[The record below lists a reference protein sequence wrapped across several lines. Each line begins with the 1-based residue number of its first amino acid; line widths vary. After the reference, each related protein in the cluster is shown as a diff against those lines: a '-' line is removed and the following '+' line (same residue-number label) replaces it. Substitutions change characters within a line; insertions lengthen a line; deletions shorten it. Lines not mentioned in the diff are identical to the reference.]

1 MINEAVR
8 DVRIRAAYLPRPNLF
23 QRKAQTAL
31 PKKRFGS
38 LLLYTVATFGLAVFC
53 TFMFNLMEHDAEF
66 AISVIGSLIGGFLG
80 ALLAAAL
87 IIDIY
92 FRPAENNEK

>member
-1 MINEAVR
+1 MGA
-8 DVRIRAAYLPRPNLF
+8 
-23 QRKAQTAL
+23 
-31 PKKRFGS
+31 
-38 LLLYTVATFGLAVFC
+38 FGLAVFC
-53 TFMFNLMEHDAEF
+53 SFMFNLMEHDAEF

-92 FRPAENNEK
+92 SRSEESGEN